1 MQNLKELI
9 KDSSFLS
16 EQELEIISIV
26 LNAINE
32 PFKSLVIFEFE
43 RQTMFD
49 TRKQT
54 RQILLNRLQEI
65 ILNIADKKAKSAELK
80 TNGEFVTNYEA
91 LRYKRLFFIAEI
103 LNIKDSNIC
112 YFLKDL
118 RAKALL

>member
-1 MQNLKELI
+1 MQSLRELI

-16 EQELEIISIV
+16 EQELEIIDMV
-26 LNAINE
+26 LNAIKE

-65 ILNIADKKAKSAELK
+65 ILNIADKKSKE
-80 TNGEFVTNYEA
+80 
-91 LRYKRLFFIAEI
+91 R
-103 LNIKDSNIC
+103 
-112 YFLKDL
+112 
-118 RAKALL
+118 KA